1 MSRNVSFLFR
11 QSFSNSSQFDSHLKS
26 QNFGS
31 FYTVS
36 LLASIVVAVLSPVA
50 VVGNA
55 LVLAAICKNPSLRT
69 PSYILLAGLAFTD
82 FVTGL
87 ITQPVYVA
95 NEVIHLKDPT
105 LKVLYSSR
113 STNKVMEAITNSC
126 AVFFS
131 STSVLI
137 ITLMS
142 IERWLH
148 MTRRSLVTVR
158 RVCIIIAVMLV
169 LPLPLAVYRVLF
181 VTMEI
186 YVLALE
192 MYFVSLLLVCLL
204 IISVA
209 YFKVF
214 RIIRRHQQQI
224 QANGFSHSTGQP
236 SIDFAKY
243 KKSVL
248 SILCVLVVFYI
259 GYLPMFITL
268 MVHVFSNR
276 RPATIMQ
283 ILSISI
289 VLTFLSS
296 SLNPLVYL
304 WRMKDIRNEVMQLL
318 KRLPCTN

>member
-1 MSRNVSFLFR
+1 
-11 QSFSNSSQFDSHLKS
+11 
-26 QNFGS
+26 
-31 FYTVS
+31 
-36 LLASIVVAVLSPVA
+36 
-50 VVGNA
+50 
-55 LVLAAICKNPSLRT
+55 
-69 PSYILLAGLAFTD
+69 
-82 FVTGL
+82 
-87 ITQPVYVA
+87 
-95 NEVIHLKDPT
+95 
-105 LKVLYSSR
+105 
-113 STNKVMEAITNSC
+113 MEAITNSC

-158 RVCIIIAVMLV
+158 RVCIITAVMLV

-224 QANGFSHSTGQP
+224 QANGLSHSTGQP

-248 SILCVLVVFYI
+248 SILCILVVFYI

-276 RPATIMQ
+276 RSATIMQ
-283 ILSISI
+283 ILNISV

-304 WRMKDIRNEVMQLL
+304 WRMKDIRNKVTQLL